1 MSKTGRTNPRRRPSR
16 RNRPNRRITVYSERR
31 GVPDLRKLGR
41 AVIAA
46 AMAEAEAQALAAGS
60 EEEERDHDD

>member
-1 MSKTGRTNPRRRPSR
+1 MSKTGRTNPRLSGRRS
-16 RNRPNRRITVYSERR
+16 RPNRRITVHSERR

-60 EEEERDHDD
+60 EEEELDHDD